1 MKGGVLLPL
10 KRCDTGGFTL
20 LELIVVLIIIGIAS
34 ALVVPRIVG
43 GMGSLDV
50 KAASGKVAAS
60 LRYAR
65 SQAVSRKV
73 QYAAVFDLEHNRL
86 TIVSSG
92 EGADEKD
99 EDDAESGETPG
110 ELQEKTY
117 DLPERVFFE
126 RMPVEDEYVK
136 DEEIDAES
144 FRIVFYPSGG
154 SDGGGIVL
162 ANDRGRR
169 FIVRVDIITGSV
181 EVARGGN
188 E

>member
-1 MKGGVLLPL
+1 MKGGGSFPL
-10 KRCDTGGFTL
+10 KRPDTGGFTL
-20 LELIVVLIIIGIAS
+20 LELIVVLVIIGIAS
-34 ALVVPRIVG
+34 ALVVPRLVG

-65 SQAVSRKV
+65 SQAVSQKV

-86 TIVSSG
+86 TITPSSEGIDGKEEDAAGSG
-92 EGADEKD
+92 E
-99 EDDAESGETPG
+99 ESVPK
-110 ELQEKTY
+110 KTY

-126 RMPVEDEYVK
+126 RVPVGDEYVK
-136 DEEIDAES
+136 DEETDAGIS
-144 FRIVFYPSGG
+144 RIVFYSSGS
-154 SDGGGIVL
+154 SDGGGIAL

-169 FIVRVDIITGSV
+169 YIVRVDIITGSV
-181 EVARGGN
+181 EMARGGS